1 VTLINLYNDKEW
13 NSMIKQSFMAA
24 AVSGILL
31 GSAMTA
37 LAGEADDN
45 TGKTKDKAAHDK
57 AAQDKHACKGQNA
70 CKGQGG
76 CKSDKHACKAQNACK
91 GQGGCKAA

>member
-1 VTLINLYNDKEW
+1 MNKHSL
-13 NSMIKQSFMAA
+13 MAA

-37 LAGEADDN
+37 LAEDSAPKDSKG
-45 TGKTKDKAAHDK
+45 KDKAGQGAPDK
-57 AAQDKHACKGQNA
+57 HACKGQNACKGHGGCKTDKHACKGQNA

-76 CKSDKHACKAQNACK
+76 CK
-91 GQGGCKAA
+91 AA

>member
-1 VTLINLYNDKEW
+1 MN
-13 NSMIKQSFMAA
+13 KQHFLAA

-37 LAGEADDN
+37 LAEEGDTN
-45 TGKTKDKAAHDK
+45 KSKDK
-57 AAQDKHACKGQNA
+57 AAQDKHACKGKNA

-76 CKSDKHACKAQNACK
+76 CKTDKHSCKAQNACK